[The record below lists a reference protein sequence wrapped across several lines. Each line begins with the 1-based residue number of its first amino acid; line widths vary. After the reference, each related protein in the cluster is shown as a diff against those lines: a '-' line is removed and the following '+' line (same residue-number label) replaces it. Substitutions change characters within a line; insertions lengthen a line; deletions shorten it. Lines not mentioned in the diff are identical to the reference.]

1 MKIRLPIALAAF
13 AAVAVG
19 GVAVAAPVS
28 TSTQPGLGD
37 VFWASARWDD
47 DDAADRRFRATP
59 ARPMP
64 RPDQAALRAAGVTRV
79 TEVERDDGR
88 IEVEGRD
95 AQGRELEVKMDAAGK
110 KVLRVERDDDRRDD

>member
-1 MKIRLPIALAAF
+1 MKIRLPIALAALG
-13 AAVAVG
+13 ALAVG

-28 TSTQPGLGD
+28 TSTQPGMGD

-47 DDAADRRFRATP
+47 DDADDWRFRAAKP
-59 ARPMP
+59 IL
-64 RPDQAALRAAGVTRV
+64 RPDQAALRAAGMTRV

-95 AQGRELEVKMDAAGK
+95 AQGRELDVKMDAAGK
-110 KVLRVERDDDRRDD
+110 KVLRVERDDDRLDD